1 MVDTVIHWVIEQFQ
15 TNAVFSGLTGASL
28 IASATYLLRSVP
40 KTIFELLHSQ
50 CVSYFYVTNDDYAFN
65 CINCWLAQQDFTKR
79 SRRMNLMIN
88 NKEDDRQWVL
98 APGAGR
104 HYFFFNRRLFWVDRV
119 VSSDK
124 VSSRTL
130 KRQETLTISTL
141 GRRRA
146 VFDKIISLADQSDR
160 RVEGVEIYG
169 WRSGWWSRQARR
181 DKRPLSTVILPE
193 RQKVG
198 TINDLLWFMN
208 AHGWYAE
215 RGIPYHRGYLLS
227 GPPGTGKTS
236 LIFALASH
244 FDRPIYLLNLGM
256 VGNDDQL
263 LEAFSEV
270 PADAFLLIEDIDACY
285 SSHTRVEENDPSKAD
300 SEHSKKVSLS
310 GLLNVIDGVAT
321 AEGRIYFMT
330 SNYPDRLDSALLRPG
345 RVDVHEVLKEAEQTE
360 VVQMFERFYP
370 NHAHL
375 AGRFA
380 VTVSGMSP
388 AELQSLFMRHPN
400 NPITLLNDTMKIAS

>member
-1 MVDTVIHWVIEQFQ
+1 MVETVTLWVIEQFR
-15 TNAVFSGLTGASL
+15 TNVVFSGLTGASL

-40 KTIFELLHSQ
+40 KTLFELLHSQ

-65 CINCWLAQQDFTKR
+65 CINCWLAEQDFTKR

-119 VSSDK
+119 VSSEK

-146 VFDKIISLADQSDR
+146 VFDKIINLADQSDR

-169 WRSGWWSRQARR
+169 WRNGWWSRQARR

-236 LIFALASH
+236 FIFALASH
-244 FDRPIYLLNLGM
+244 FDRPIYMLNLGT

-270 PADAFLLIEDIDACY
+270 PAEAFLLIEDIDACY
-285 SSHTRVEENDPSKAD
+285 SSHTRVEENDPSKSG
-300 SEHSKKVSLS
+300 SEQSKKVSLS

-345 RVDVHEVLKEAEQTE
+345 RVDVHEVLKAAEQTE

-380 VTVSGMSP
+380 ATVAGMSP

-400 NPITLLNDTMKIAS
+400 NPIALFNDKMKIAS